1 MIQYFQNAILN
12 LENQMMF
19 QLKGLTGNETAKI
32 TISGN
37 ETQTLNIGQQWRAY
51 SFPIPKRRSFMF
63 TIAVAP
69 KQRVEFQPA
78 NSYKIRGS
86 HSWKAW
92 NCGREGENERC
103 DLVRGGIL
111 AWSGSYKLFYMNPGM
126 L

>member
-1 MIQYFQNAILN
+1 
-12 LENQMMF
+12 MMF
-19 QLKGLTGNETAKI
+19 QLKGMTGNETAEI
-32 TISGN
+32 VFSGG
-37 ETQTLNIGQQWRAY
+37 ESQTLGISQQWQSY
-51 SFPIPKRRSFMF
+51 SFPVPKGRSF
-63 TIAVAP
+63 TLKIVTTP

-103 DLVRGGIL
+103 NLIRGGTL